1 MTAAVEAV
9 RDFNRFYTRR
19 IGLLREHLSDS
30 PFTLPEARV
39 LYELA
44 KSESPTAAA
53 LTRELGMD
61 KAYLS
66 RLLARFR
73 KRGLVT
79 SRVSPDH
86 AKHRLLS
93 LTAAGRRAFAALE
106 RDTTTQMG
114 ALLSPL
120 PPSEQAR
127 LTGAMAD
134 IKRIINGRD
143 APAQTSHIVL
153 RDPRPGDLGFV
164 LHRQAALYT
173 QEYDWDWT
181 FEALAADILAKF
193 IANFDSAREQAWIA
207 ERDGAIVGSVFLMQ
221 SDKPGVAKLRM
232 LYVEPSA
239 RGLGIGAQLVEACVA
254 RAREIGYSRLTLWTN
269 DILVAAR
276 RLYQTAGFRLV
287 AEEPHRSFGKDLVG
301 QTWDLDLA

>member
-44 KSESPTAAA
+44 KADSPTAAA

-66 RLLARFR
+66 PLLARLR
-73 KRGLVT
+73 KRSLVT

-93 LTAAGRRAFAALE
+93 LTAAGRRAFALLE
-106 RDTTTQMG
+106 RDTTSQMG

-120 PPSEQAR
+120 PLSAQAR
-127 LTGAMAD
+127 LTLAMAD
-134 IKRIINGRD
+134 IKRIIDGSD
-143 APAQTSHIVL
+143 APAPASPIVL
-153 RDPRPGDLGFV
+153 R
-164 LHRQAALYT
+164 
-173 QEYDWDWT
+173 
-181 FEALAADILAKF
+181 
-193 IANFDSAREQAWIA
+193 
-207 ERDGAIVGSVFLMQ
+207 
-221 SDKPGVAKLRM
+221 
-232 LYVEPSA
+232 
-239 RGLGIGAQLVEACVA
+239 
-254 RAREIGYSRLTLWTN
+254 
-269 DILVAAR
+269 
-276 RLYQTAGFRLV
+276 
-287 AEEPHRSFGKDLVG
+287 
-301 QTWDLDLA
+301 

>member
-19 IGLLREHLSDS
+19 IGLLREHLTDS
-30 PFTLPEARV
+30 SFTLPEARV

-44 KSESPTAAA
+44 KGSAPTAAA

-61 KAYLS
+61 KAHLS
-66 RLLARFR
+66 RLLARLR

-93 LTAAGRRAFAALE
+93 LTAAGRRAYAALE
-106 RDTTTQMG
+106 REMVSQMG
-114 ALLSPL
+114 VLLAPL
-120 PPSEQAR
+120 APPDQTR

-134 IKRIINGRD
+134 IKRIIGGD
-143 APAQTSHIVL
+143 GAASSPVML

-164 LHRQAALYT
+164 LHRQATLYA

-193 IANFDSAREQAWIA
+193 IANFDAAREQAWIA
-207 ERDGAIVGSVFLMQ
+207 ERGGAIVGSVFLMQ
-221 SDKPGVAKLRM
+221 GDKPGVAKLRM
-232 LYVEPSA
+232 LYVDPSA
-239 RGLGIGAQLVEACVA
+239 RGLGIGSQLVEACIA
-254 RAREIGYSRLTLWTN
+254 RAREIGYSRMTLWTN
-269 DILVAAR
+269 DILTAAR
-276 RLYQTAGFRLV
+276 RIYQAAGFRLV
-287 AEEPHRSFGKDLVG
+287 GEEKHRSFGKDLVG
-301 QTWDLDLA
+301 QTWDLDLV